1 MREVG
6 ILKPKPKEHVV
17 TCFCGSLMKLRWA
30 ARAAL
35 CVEFT
40 AKKKRIN
47 YEPDYLTRG
56 IREAYKNGLEIA
68 VPTGPDE
75 LGWSDKK

>member
-1 MREVG
+1 
-6 ILKPKPKEHVV
+6 
-17 TCFCGSLMKLRWA
+17 
-30 ARAAL
+30 
-35 CVEFT
+35 VEFI